1 MATNVNAFRGYES
14 PKIAGDFAN
23 SWGYFKPSLEVP
35 IRYYQLDNRPTDTIK
50 FNKSSVTSI
59 LPIFNIDAGAYF
71 DRNFTTSKGSFTQ
84 TLHPRLFYTY
94 IPYQDQTDIPL
105 FDTSLQNEQYEQ
117 MFQVNRFTGHD
128 RINNANQ
135 VTYALEASMSNNSN
149 GNTVATAKIGQMLYL
164 ANRRVTLCQGNSKCP
179 NPGMM
184 DEFSDDTFSPVMTS
198 LNLYITKDLYFNGQI
213 NYRIN
218 RGNVDYQVYQF
229 VYKDSNE
236 NIFSVSY
243 NNIANN
249 WDALTQQQQIDDGVA
264 PQHQETVT
272 LVGIFNFTN
281 H

>member
-1 MATNVNAFRGYES
+1 MIY
-14 PKIAGDFAN
+14 
-23 SWGYFKPSLEVP
+23 WG
-35 IRYYQLDNRPTDTIK
+35 
-50 FNKSSVTSI
+50 SI
-59 LPIFNIDAGAYF
+59 
-71 DRNFTTSKGSFTQ
+71 GSFTQ